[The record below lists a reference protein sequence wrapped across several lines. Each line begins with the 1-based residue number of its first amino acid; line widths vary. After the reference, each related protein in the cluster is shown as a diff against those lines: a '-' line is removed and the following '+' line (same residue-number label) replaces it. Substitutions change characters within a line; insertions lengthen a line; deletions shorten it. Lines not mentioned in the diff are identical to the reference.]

1 MYMTREVKKKLSGAS
16 RFEDIECEDDDDDA
30 TGGVGS
36 HSMRKIGTTLPDR
49 SIQDGTMYGS
59 VYSAFVIED

>member
-1 MYMTREVKKKLSGAS
+1 MSGAS